1 MVSHLV
7 ADHFWLR
14 FAPEPLGPSDRRA
27 AFADLRAR
35 FDRVLKASMGAER
48 PDPATAVALRSRLAD
63 AATEAAMLGDR
74 EEAIALL
81 ELLGKVTNGDRFVTE
96 LTQRL
101 AASKS
106 GAIDVRGLLH

>member
-1 MVSHLV
+1 
-7 ADHFWLR
+7 
-14 FAPEPLGPSDRRA
+14 
-27 AFADLRAR
+27 
-35 FDRVLKASMGAER
+35 MGAER
-48 PDPATAVALRSRLAD
+48 PDPATAMALRSRLAD

-106 GAIDVRGLLH
+106 GAIDVSGLLH